1 MLSTRLIVMTLVF
14 LIFSSG
20 FIGAEEVTPRGGFLL
35 GRIAAKKLKKMR
47 EQDKSNNAEHNKDGK
62 IDQQESNSAKKTND
76 VSVDDETFKKIDQNG
91 DGMLSHEEIEKYHQE
106 MLKAEKNEAAAKA
119 SKDVKPEDNT
129 NKQ

>member
-1 MLSTRLIVMTLVF
+1 MLRAKLIVITAVF
-14 LIFSSG
+14 FIFSAG

-47 EQDKSNNAEHNKDGK
+47 EQDKASNAEQNKEGK
-62 IDQQESNSAKKTND
+62 IDQQENNSAKKTND

-106 MLKAEKNEAAAKA
+106 MLKAEKNEAAAKSA
-119 SKDVKPEDNT
+119 KAVKPEDNI